1 MINHEFNKV
10 KITDGSEIDLYA
22 AFPDRQGNFPAVIVL
37 QETFG
42 MSEHLRDVAEEFRK
56 KGYAVVAPDLYG
68 RITARLS
75 ANQIIKPTILLQYAV
90 FIKDG
95 LAADIKASYN
105 WLLRQ
110 DKVIKDKV
118 GCAGFFADG
127 RVSFLTDAV
136 LPYLAA
142 VACFESGIGNFTG
155 NASCL
160 DSLLLFY
167 GNEPEIQS
175 TQSKVYDQINALK
188 YPHHKYVSE
197 NVKAVNDN
205 QSGNEDS
212 AYSSFAAKK
221 DRALTLSFFEKCL
234 K

>member
-1 MINHEFNKV
+1 MINHGFNKV
-10 KITDGSEIDLYA
+10 KVADGSEIDLYA
-22 AFPDRQGNFPAVIVL
+22 AFPDRRRNFPAVILL

-42 MSEHLRDVAEEFRK
+42 VSEHLRDVAEEFRK

-75 ANQIIKPTILLQYAV
+75 TNQIIRPTIPPQYAV

-105 WLLRQ
+105 WLLQQ
-110 DKVIKDKV
+110 DNVIKDKI
-118 GCAGFFADG
+118 GCAGFFSNG
-127 RVSFLTDAV
+127 RVSFLADTA

-142 VACFESGIGNFTG
+142 AACFENGTGNFRG
-155 NASCL
+155 NAPCL
-160 DSLLLFY
+160 DSILLFY

-175 TQSKVYDQINALK
+175 THNKVYDQVNALK
-188 YPHHKYVSE
+188 HTHHKHACEYITAGD
-197 NVKAVNDN
+197 NN
-205 QSGNEDS
+205 QSGKEHS
-212 AYSSFAAKK
+212 GYSSLAAKE
-221 DRALTLSFFEKCL
+221 DWIMTLSFFEDCL